1 MTWQIDLILF
11 CLTKED
17 KVLAQMIFL
26 FFDQLSNILFPCSF
40 KDYIFL

>member
-26 FFDQLSNILFPCSF
+26 FLISYQISSSPVLS
-40 KDYIFL
+40 KTTFLL